1 MEQEQNMAL
10 YGFIGPL
17 SKNSAPQRQAMGRF
31 DVCLA
36 GPKVCPT
43 DIVRPHA
50 AQQHIT
56 QSILQNMA

>member
-1 MEQEQNMAL
+1 
-10 YGFIGPL
+10 
-17 SKNSAPQRQAMGRF
+17 MGTF

-43 DIVRPHA
+43 DIVRPQA
-50 AQQHIT
+50 AQQHIS